1 MDQYQKKIKE
11 NLDQADTY
19 LRKFP
24 QVKQLEE
31 KTKVRPSHL
40 ALGVVA
46 ALVLFVLFGVGQNAL
61 CNLVGFA
68 YPVYASFKA
77 VKSDDKNDD
86 KQWLTYWIVF
96 GFFGLI
102 ESFTDFFLYW
112 IPFYFVAK
120 MAFLIWLYYPE
131 TKGAEVVF
139 TKVIDPVLMK
149 YQPQIDSKLSN
160 AQRIAGQGVAAAKEA
175 KKQLIDGQTEGE
187 PGAKK
192 QS

>member
-1 MDQYQKKIKE
+1 MEQYQRKINE
-11 NLDQADTY
+11 QLDKVDTY
-19 LRKFP
+19 LRRYP
-24 QVKQLEE
+24 QVKSIEE
-31 KTKVRPSHL
+31 KTKVRPAHI

-46 ALVLFVLFGVGQNAL
+46 LLVLFVLFGVGQNAL
-61 CNLVGFA
+61 CNLIGFA

-77 VKSDDKNDD
+77 VKTDDKADD

-112 IPFYFVAK
+112 IPFYFLAK

-131 TKGAEVVF
+131 TKGAGIVF
-139 TKVIDPVLMK
+139 DKVIDPILMK
-149 YQPQIDSKLSN
+149 YQPRIDSGLSS
-160 AQRIAGQGVAAAKEA
+160 ASRIASQAGQAAQTA
-175 KKQLIDGQTEGE
+175 KKMYEGQTEGE

-192 QS
+192 QI